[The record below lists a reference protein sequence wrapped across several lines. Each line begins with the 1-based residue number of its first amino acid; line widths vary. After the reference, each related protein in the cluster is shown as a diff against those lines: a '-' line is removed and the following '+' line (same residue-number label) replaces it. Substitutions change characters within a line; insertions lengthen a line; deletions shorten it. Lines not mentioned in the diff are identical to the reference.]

1 MRDLL
6 RRCGVDD
13 EEKIESVRTTG
24 TVGLSSRMAMGSRLF
39 LCRIGVA
46 NMI

>member
-1 MRDLL
+1 MRNLFC
-6 RRCGVDD
+6 RCCVDD

-24 TVGLSSRMAMGSRLF
+24 AVGLSSRMAMGSRLF